1 MNPGDLAHDDILKEL
16 EAGLYLSNIHYLNWS
31 DNPSGRITGLTR
43 YACFLVE
50 KGEIV
55 APIET
60 MRFDDTFY
68 RFFGTELESIG
79 STAEVIPDVLTY
91 GQRSLGATTCPGI
104 LTSEFQLTL

>member
-1 MNPGDLAHDDILKEL
+1 
-16 EAGLYLSNIHYLNWS
+16 
-31 DNPSGRITGLTR
+31 
-43 YACFLVE
+43 
-50 KGEIV
+50 
-55 APIET
+55 

-91 GQRSLGATTCPGI
+91 GQRSLGSITCPGI